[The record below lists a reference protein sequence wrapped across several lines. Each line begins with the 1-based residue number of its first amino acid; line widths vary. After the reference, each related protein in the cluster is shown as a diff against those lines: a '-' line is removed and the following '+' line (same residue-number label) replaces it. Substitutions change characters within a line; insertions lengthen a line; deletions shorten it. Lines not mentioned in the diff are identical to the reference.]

1 MNSKPPLLL
10 LHGICNNSR
19 LFAAPD
25 GLGAHL
31 SQFFDLYPV
40 DYPIYEHRHKPF
52 DFDFHLEEDL
62 PVIWRQV
69 CREAGQKPAVLGY
82 SMGGML
88 AMTAQARQTIDA
100 PAIVAVASAFR
111 FKKIPLYPTLMKWA
125 VKTAMLTGQRTMPV
139 KLGGRVLGA
148 LFTLFESS
156 GNAHDLALFRN
167 LVKTTCINVPVE
179 TFKQSLA
186 WIRTTNL
193 CNRTGTYYYLDDF
206 HRIKTPT
213 CFIYGSRDRI
223 APMSA
228 VKEGFDASG
237 SRRKAFYEIAG
248 GGHLSMARGE
258 QARKISQMVKAWC
271 INPVY

>member
-19 LFAAPD
+19 LFALPD
-25 GLGAHL
+25 GLGEHL

-69 CREAGQKPAVLGY
+69 CREAGQRPAVLGY

-88 AMTAQARQTIDA
+88 AMTAQARKVIDA
-100 PAIVAVASAFR
+100 PAIVCVGSPFR
-111 FKKIPLYPTLMKWA
+111 FRKIPLYPTLMRWG
-125 VKTAMLTGQRTMPV
+125 VKMSALTGHRTMPI
-139 KLGGRVLGA
+139 KPGGRVLGA
-148 LFTLFESS
+148 LFATFKPGRS
-156 GNAHDLALFRN
+156 AHDLALFRS
-167 LVKTTCINVPVE
+167 LVKTACINVPVE

-186 WIRTTNL
+186 WIRTTKL
-193 CNRTGTYYYLDDF
+193 SNRTGTYCYLDDF
-206 HRIKTPT
+206 HRIKSPT

-228 VKEGFDASG
+228 VKEGFNASG
-237 SRRKAFYEIAG
+237 SERKVFYEIQG
-248 GGHLSMARGE
+248 GSHLSMLWGE
-258 QARKISQMVKAWC
+258 QAKQISQMVRAWC
-271 INPVY
+271 VKDLD